1 MRILGYLDL
10 RVQSASRLWQAGT
23 SGGASLRLR
32 RDVEGPADS
41 VLGAAGGVMCWTVGC
56 GVPTAGMARTGS

>member
-1 MRILGYLDL
+1 MSVLGYLDL
-10 RVQSASRLWQAGT
+10 RVQRASKSWQAGT

-41 VLGAAGGVMCWTVGC
+41 VLGTVGGGMRGAGGC
-56 GVPTAGMARTGS
+56 GVPPAGTS

>member
-1 MRILGYLDL
+1 MKRENGNYLSVLGYLDL
-10 RVQSASRLWQAGT
+10 RVHRASTSKQAGT

-41 VLGAAGGVMCWTVGC
+41 VLRAVVGGM
-56 GVPTAGMARTGS
+56 

>member
-1 MRILGYLDL
+1 MKNENGNYLSVLGYLDL
-10 RVQSASRLWQAGT
+10 RVHRASTSKQAGT

-41 VLGAAGGVMCWTVGC
+41 VLRAVVGGM
-56 GVPTAGMARTGS
+56 